1 MIPLSSFQV
10 KKTLISFTISKL
22 KKGGV
27 IKNFSE
33 SMHILIFSDNAKKT

>member
-1 MIPLSSFQV
+1 MIPLTSFQV
-10 KKTLISFTISKL
+10 KKTLNSFTIFKL

-33 SMHILIFSDNAKKT
+33 SMHILIFSYNAKNT